1 MRIVY
6 ILFFI
11 LFVLMLL
18 FGGERGAKSFITLVC
33 NVFIGA
39 ISIFLLLIG
48 VSPYLIIFV
57 SSLVFCLVT
66 IKFQNGL
73 NIKTVSSLISVL
85 MVCIFSCIIIYIFSI
100 KGHIGGFNEIEM
112 QEEEVFFLGSAV
124 EFKMVNILMVAFV
137 WGQLGAVID
146 TSMAI
151 SSSLHEIF
159 IHNPDY
165 SKRKLIYEG
174 AVIGKDIL
182 GTTVNTLSF
191 VFLGES
197 LMLFIYYRTYVYSI
211 NTIINSSSFFQEIFS
226 LLLSCIGCLI
236 IIPLTSFIYAII
248 CRNKKVHNFI
258 AKFSEE

>member
-1 MRIVY
+1 M
-6 ILFFI
+6 L
-11 LFVLMLL
+11 VL
-18 FGGERGAKSFITLVC
+18 GGERGAKSFITLVC

-48 VSPYLIIFV
+48 VSPYLIIIV

-85 MVCIFSCIIIYIFSI
+85 MVCIFSCVIIYIFSI

-197 LMLFIYYRTYVYSI
+197 LMLFIYYRTYV
-211 NTIINSSSFFQEIFS
+211 
-226 LLLSCIGCLI
+226 
-236 IIPLTSFIYAII
+236 
-248 CRNKKVHNFI
+248 
-258 AKFSEE
+258 

>member
-1 MRIVY
+1 MTVY
-6 ILFFI
+6 IL
-11 LFVLMLL
+11 
-18 FGGERGAKSFITLVC
+18 
-33 NVFIGA
+33 
-39 ISIFLLLIG
+39 
-48 VSPYLIIFV
+48 
-57 SSLVFCLVT
+57 
-66 IKFQNGL
+66 
-73 NIKTVSSLISVL
+73 
-85 MVCIFSCIIIYIFSI
+85 IFSI

-197 LMLFIYYRTYVYSI
+197 LMLFIYYRTYVYST

-248 CRNKKVHNFI
+248 CRNKKIHNFI